1 VAVQI
6 ELRGLR
12 GPPIR
17 TDLREFSHDQAFDV
31 WACRLFIVEVGANIP
46 YVWIGQTN
54 NLAGVTW
61 VGKDFLV
68 SGEARIEND
77 FAAPARNR
85 ASRAATK

>member
-1 VAVQI
+1 
-6 ELRGLR
+6 
-12 GPPIR
+12 
-17 TDLREFSHDQAFDV
+17 
-31 WACRLFIVEVGANIP
+31 
-46 YVWIGQTN
+46 
-54 NLAGVTW
+54 LAGVTW